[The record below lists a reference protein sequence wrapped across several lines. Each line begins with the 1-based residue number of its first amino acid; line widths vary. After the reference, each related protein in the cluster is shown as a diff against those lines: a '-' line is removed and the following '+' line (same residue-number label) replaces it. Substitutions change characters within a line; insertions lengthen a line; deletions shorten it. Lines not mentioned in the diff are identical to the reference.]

1 MTSRESDKDHM
12 KIGCEPLSTG
22 QKRLHSADLRA
33 VCSQRRT
40 ARKRSKSAYR
50 RSFGPYDSA
59 AARDRVPVP
68 VER

>member
-1 MTSRESDKDHM
+1 M
-12 KIGCEPLSTG
+12 KITWEPLRRG
-22 QKRLHSADLRA
+22 QKYLHSDGLRA
-33 VCSQRRT
+33 ACNDFRT

>member
-1 MTSRESDKDHM
+1 M
-12 KIGCEPLSTG
+12 KITWELPRRG
-22 QKRLHSADLRA
+22 QKRLYSDGLRA
-33 VCSQRRT
+33 ACNDFCT
-40 ARKRSKSAYR
+40 ARERSKSAYR